1 MKRISKNNE
10 AKMPMLEI
18 VISVGIFTIISV
30 FLLKMFISA
39 NTLEENAKILTKAVL
54 SSETIAETI
63 KGEKNLEKAMNEL
76 AFNKEKDGTYK
87 GIYNEIFTVV
97 ISTAFT
103 DNNVGT
109 LMDGVID
116 MYYDGKKI
124 YTLNMAAYEQEPG
137 RD

>member
-76 AFNKEKDGTYK
+76 AFNKEEDGTYK
-87 GIYNEIFTVV
+87 GTYNELFTVV
-97 ISTAFT
+97 ISAGFT

-109 LMDGVID
+109 LMNGVID

>member
-39 NTLEENAKILTKAVL
+39 NTLEEDAKILTKAVL

-63 KGEKNLEKAMNEL
+63 KAEKNFEQAMSGLEFE
-76 AFNKEKDGTYK
+76 KEENGTYK
-87 GIYNEIFTVV
+87 GAYNEIFTVV
-97 ISTAFT
+97 ISGAFT
-103 DNNVGT
+103 DNNAGT
-109 LMDGVID
+109 LMTVVID
-116 MYYDGKKI
+116 MYHDGKKI
-124 YTLNMAAYEQEPG
+124 YTLNTAAYDEG
-137 RD
+137 HNK